1 VPSDIASSLQQ
12 QHSSSPPSSSH
23 LAQWWV
29 ASYWFSFISQVF
41 ILPLHMEYTRSGEFT
56 IKDRLLASLRY
67 NFFYYLILLVIGFGG
82 IIVLMASGSLKASNV
97 VGFAIAFS
105 NAYGLAA
112 AIFLMGYGL
121 VAIPKE
127 LWKRADAGGERLRL
141 YHYAGLQAE
150 RVQGAHKRLSAAV
163 LMARKA
169 SALFGKSDP
178 LRKYM
183 DMVVEL
189 AASVGDNFKFSVTSV
204 PEGAELDFFDKSD
217 LARLRRHLKSS
228 LKDYEREK
236 ALYVEAVERY
246 LKLQERAARADVAM
260 KPADDAPLMDKMTW
274 FRDSWQLHYWAYR
287 LVAIAATAA
296 SIAVVVA
303 ETTVSASLPDSSI
316 VSLSLRAAAMPG
328 RFHSFFLVQFL
339 SSGFLAYPVY
349 CAYYSLYKMGQVAF
363 YRLVPRHTDAYSLCY
378 SGFLM
383 TRFAAPLAFN
393 FLAAIALPTKKGET
407 VGAGGS
413 LPDVTSTVF
422 YHEFGE
428 LMSRQPLIGWQ
439 FTTFAPAALGP
450 YVLLL
455 AIGFFDPLV
464 KTVGTML
471 QTLFGSSSGVGIEE
485 AAVNIQFEDDFELRS
500 GYADAGRRLLV
511 IEAENARMMM
521 RMGNSS
527 SSSGVVPI
535 GHTVEPVSGETLESL
550 ECQGL
555 LDLVEEKQP
564 WFQRVFP
571 SKFVDRINNNSST
584 SGIGGGRNNNN
595 NNNNNNKR
603 RDGRQRAPE
612 VEEARSRLSRTVGED
627 QSGISSNIIGVASS
641 SSMTA
646 SLLLNDSLNDDD
658 DDDNNYGGGGLFGF
672 VGLKRVGWRN
682 MFLGDK

>member
-1 VPSDIASSLQQ
+1 
-12 QHSSSPPSSSH
+12 
-23 LAQWWV
+23 
-29 ASYWFSFISQVF
+29 
-41 ILPLHMEYTRSGEFT
+41 M
-56 IKDRLLASLRY
+56 LL
-67 NFFYYLILLVIGFGG
+67 
-82 IIVLMASGSLKASNV
+82 ASGSLKASNV

-163 LMARKA
+163 LMSRKT
-169 SALFGKSDP
+169 SALFSKSDP

-189 AASVGDNFKFSVTSV
+189 AASIGDDFKFSVTSV
-204 PEGAELDFFDKSD
+204 PEGAELDFFDKCD
-217 LARLRRHLKSS
+217 LARLRKLLKSS

-246 LKLQERAARADVAM
+246 LNLEERAERADVAM
-260 KPADDAPLMDKMTW
+260 KPADDAPLMDKVVW
-274 FRDSWQLHYWAYR
+274 FRDSWQLHYWAFR
-287 LVAIAATAA
+287 LAAIAATAA

-316 VSLSLRAAAMPG
+316 VSLSLRSVATG
-328 RFHSFFLVQFL
+328 RHSFFLVQFL

-349 CAYYSLYKMGQVAF
+349 CAYYSLYKMGQVTF

-407 VGAGGS
+407 VGAGGT

-464 KTVGTML
+464 KTVGSML
-471 QTLFGSSSGVGIEE
+471 QTLFGSSGGSE
-485 AAVNIQFEDDFELRS
+485 APVNIQFQDDFELRS
-500 GYADAGRRLLV
+500 GYADSGRRLLM
-511 IEAENARMMM
+511 IESENARMIM
-521 RMGNSS
+521 RMGNSR

-535 GHTVEPVSGETLESL
+535 GQTAEPISGETFDSLES
-550 ECQGL
+550 QGL

-571 SKFVDRINNNSST
+571 SKFVDRINNNNST
-584 SGIGGGRNNNN
+584 GGRNNSRSS
-595 NNNNNNKR
+595 R
-603 RDGRQRAPE
+603 RDDRQRAPE
-612 VEEARSRLSRTVGED
+612 VEEARSRLSRTVGKES
-627 QSGISSNIIGVASS
+627 QSPIISNNIDDVATSS

-646 SLLLNDSLNDDD
+646 SLLSNDRLNS
-658 DDDNNYGGGGLFGF
+658 NNGEEGGGGLFGSL
-672 VGLKRVGWRN
+672 GRKSGGWRN
-682 MFLGDK
+682 TFLGDQ